1 MYVPSPR
8 PDDSDNWLLDLLL
21 QGYEYKADKAS
32 LALQE
37 VGLPQS
43 FLELAQEHA
52 RFFLSEK
59 RIAALKEL
67 LHTNDEEREVR
78 LKMMAVLAGSNVAAD
93 VDALLMHFLTSD
105 GTTGLFDPVGQT

>member
-1 MYVPSPR
+1 VYVPSSR
-8 PDDSDNWLLDLLL
+8 PDDGDNWLLDLLL

-32 LALQE
+32 LGPA
-37 VGLPQS
+37 GGS
-43 FLELAQEHA
+43 GFRSHSLELAQEHA

-93 VDALLMHFLTSD
+93 VDALLMHFLD
-105 GTTGLFDPVGQT
+105 LWWNCWAL